1 MMWSWASM
9 SYEQPVFV
17 FLLYNI
23 CTLCICICT
32 LLSKAVC
39 MVIKEMSGTCTLK
52 RDNFFFFLF
61 A

>member
-1 MMWSWASM
+1 M